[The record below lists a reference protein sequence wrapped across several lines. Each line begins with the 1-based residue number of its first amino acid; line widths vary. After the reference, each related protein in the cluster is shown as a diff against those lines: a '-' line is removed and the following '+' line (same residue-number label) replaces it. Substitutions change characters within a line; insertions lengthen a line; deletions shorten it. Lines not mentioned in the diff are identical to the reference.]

1 MIFVTVGTQLAF
13 ERLVRAVDAWA
24 ATHPEEPVLA
34 QVNGGTYTPR
44 HLRTVTGLTP
54 AEFER
59 HFAEARLVVA
69 HAGMGTII
77 SALEVG
83 KPLVL
88 LPRLASMG
96 EHRNDHQLGTARHFT
111 RFGCI
116 RVACSEDDVAR
127 RIDELLQVA
136 GAPTD
141 PRAASGVSP
150 TLIEGIRRFLEA
162 PAASGRDKNR

>member
-1 MIFVTVGTQLAF
+1 VVFVTVGTQLAF
-13 ERLVRAVDAWA
+13 DRLVRAVDAWA
-24 ATHPEEPVLA
+24 ANHLEDQVLA
-34 QVNGGTYTPR
+34 QVNCGTHVPR
-44 HLRTVTGLTP
+44 HIRTVAGLSP

-69 HAGMGTII
+69 HADMGTII

-88 LPRLASMG
+88 RPRLASMG
-96 EHRNDHQLGTARHFT
+96 EHRNDHLPSTARHFT

-116 RVACSEDDVAR
+116 RVAPSEDDVAR

-136 GAPTD
+136 GSTYPQ
-141 PRAASGVSP
+141 AASGVSP
-150 TLIEGIRRFLEA
+150 TLIEGSRRSLEA
-162 PAASGRDKNR
+162 PAASSREKNR

>member
-1 MIFVTVGTQLAF
+1 
-13 ERLVRAVDAWA
+13 
-24 ATHPEEPVLA
+24 
-34 QVNGGTYTPR
+34 
-44 HLRTVTGLTP
+44 
-54 AEFER
+54 
-59 HFAEARLVVA
+59 
-69 HAGMGTII
+69 MGTII

-116 RVACSEDDVAR
+116 RVASSEDDVAR

-136 GAPTD
+136 GAPAD

-162 PAASGRDKNR
+162 PAASSRDKNR

>member
-13 ERLVRAVDAWA
+13 DRLVRAVDAWA

-34 QVNGGTYTPR
+34 QVNGGTYAPH

-88 LPRLASMG
+88 LPRLAAMG

-111 RFGCI
+111 RFSCI
-116 RVACSEDDVAR
+116 RVASSEDDVAR
-127 RIDELLQVA
+127 RIDESLEVA
-136 GAPTD
+136 GALAD

-162 PAASGRDKNR
+162 PAASSRDKNR

>member
-13 ERLVRAVDAWA
+13 DRLVRAVDAWA

-34 QVNGGTYTPR
+34 QVNGGTYAPR

-116 RVACSEDDVAR
+116 RVASSEDDVAR
-127 RIDELLQVA
+127 RIEELLQVA

-162 PAASGRDKNR
+162 PAASSRDKNR

>member
-13 ERLVRAVDAWA
+13 DRLVRAVDAWA

-34 QVNGGTYTPR
+34 QVNGGTYAPR

-116 RVACSEDDVAR
+116 RVASSEDDVAR
-127 RIDELLQVA
+127 RIEELLQVA
-136 GAPTD
+136 GSTD
-141 PRAASGVSP
+141 PQAASSVSP

-162 PAASGRDKNR
+162 PAVSNQDKNR